1 MMWTEFVEDL
11 ILNIDVD
18 LIFGKWIVETVV
30 FILRLSDRKG
40 FTVEH

>member
-1 MMWTEFVEDL
+1 VEDL

-30 FILRLSDRKG
+30 FIL
-40 FTVEH
+40 